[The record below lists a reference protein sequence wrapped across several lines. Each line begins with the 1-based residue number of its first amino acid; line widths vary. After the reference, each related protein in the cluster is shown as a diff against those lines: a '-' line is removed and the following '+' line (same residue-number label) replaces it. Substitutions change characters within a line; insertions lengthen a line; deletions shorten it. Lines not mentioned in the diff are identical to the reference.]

1 MSKLIALTP
10 FRDEEHMLPIYF
22 KNVIPIAD
30 EIILMNDNSS
40 DKSLE
45 VIDKFSKDNSGTK
58 ITVYHQEERDVTE
71 PGWPEGNIREKL
83 FDIGRDHGAT
93 HFLNL
98 DADETFSTNFLQ
110 NGREKIEQLSPGQI
124 MWFSWVHIFC
134 SRNAVAKGQ
143 YSLWGDHGAFVQGVD
158 DKKYNSS
165 NDGSGMHTT
174 RCSSSCEKDNPI
186 YVPFDDGCMLHYQY
200 LSITSFVI
208 KQIWYMCS
216 EILLRG
222 SEHANEINLKY
233 QHSLSNLS
241 LLQNQNELLSIDEK
255 FIEGIE
261 LPSHSYFDSTWSREK
276 LFKPKLYDITMGWFK
291 KHGVEKFENL
301 NIWFVPDYIEEFISQ
316 TGRKPGEE

>member
-1 MSKLIALTP
+1 
-10 FRDEEHMLPIYF
+10 MLPIYF

-124 MWFSWVHIFC
+124 MWFPWVHLFW
-134 SRNAVAKGQ
+134 SRNLVSDNQ
-143 YSLWGDHGAFVQGVD
+143 NYGAFVQGVD
-158 DKKYNSS
+158 DKKYDSS

-174 RCSSSCEKDNPI
+174 RCSSLSEKVNPI
-186 YVPFDDGCMLHYQY
+186 YIPSNEGCMLHYQY
-200 LSITSFVI
+200 LSVTSFAI

-222 SEHANEINLKY
+222 SEYANQINSKY
-233 QHSLSNLS
+233 GTSLSNLS
-241 LLQNQNELLSIDEK
+241 FTKNKGELLPIDEK

-261 LPSHSYFDSTWSREK
+261 LPDYPFVDLTWSREN

-291 KHGVEKFENL
+291 KYGVEKFENL
-301 NIWFVPDYIEEFISQ
+301 SIWFVPKYLSEFISQ
-316 TGRKPGEE
+316 TGRKPGEK